1 MQGFNVAEVAEEINA
16 LSNIA
21 DYGKL
26 RLTEFG
32 NRSKQLSKQLS
43 HATNYDAVTAFMA
56 GVKQFHSSILASH
69 KAITDWKQKVE
80 SYLAFVH
87 AAVRDT
93 EQDKTVLTGL
103 STTIADLMKIF
114 SSQLSF
120 LQQLQDK
127 NNSFLQQAERKR
139 KALVAN
145 FERGNAPVLI
155 DDEDD
160 FAIEF

>member
-1 MQGFNVAEVAEEINA
+1 MQGLNVTKVAEEINA

-21 DYGKL
+21 DYGRL

-32 NRSKQLSKQLS
+32 NRSKQLSGQLS
-43 HATNYDAVTAFMA
+43 HATNYNAVTEFMT
-56 GVKQFHSSILASH
+56 GIKQFHSSILASD

-80 SYLAFVH
+80 SYLAFIH
-87 AAVRDT
+87 AAAKDP
-93 EQDKTVLTGL
+93 EQDKTILAGL
-103 STTIADLMKIF
+103 STTIADLMKTF

-139 KALVAN
+139 KTLSAN

-160 FAIEF
+160 FVVDF